1 LRAAWALLGTGD
13 PERAR
18 AVVVWLV
25 QQGVAA
31 ARLTSKGY
39 GKTAPIADNGAGV
52 GRARN
57 RRVEIADPR
66 CTAK

>member
-1 LRAAWALLGTGD
+1 
-13 PERAR
+13 
-18 AVVVWLV
+18 VVVWLV

-31 ARLTSKGY
+31 ARLTSKVY